1 MAGQSLLVSLL
12 GGIAL
17 LLWSTRLVRTGIER
31 AFGERLRQ
39 LIARAT
45 SNRATACA
53 SGVVVATALQSS
65 SAAAMLVASFAER
78 KLILLAPALAVMLGA
93 DIGSTMVVQALA
105 FDLKAFVP
113 AMLVVG
119 VGLFTWSKPAMWRN
133 LGRALVGVAL
143 MILSLGMII
152 SASQP
157 LQSDWLLTLVLQRL
171 EGQPILALAVAALVT
186 WAIHSSVAMILL
198 VMALTAAGS
207 ISPLLA
213 LTLVLG
219 ANVGSGLIAF
229 GMNMAAGLATRRVVL
244 GNLLFR
250 LIGALAAILAL
261 PLLMP
266 VVGYLGEGGRL
277 VANAHTLFNLALALV
292 FLPLTGVAA
301 QLLERLLSEPMPQPG
316 ERRIE
321 HLDEGSLKTP
331 AVALSGA
338 AREVLRT
345 AEIVEVMLREVI
357 LAFEPQGQD
366 RVAAI
371 KTLDDQVDQAQEQVK
386 LYLTR
391 LTRGPLSDADSRRA
405 FDLILF
411 STNLEH
417 VGDIIDKNL
426 LELAA
431 KRKRLG
437 ATFSAEGWRELQDMH
452 ARAVEHSRLAVTV
465 FVTRDLDMARQLVR
479 AKDDV
484 RSVER
489 AATESH
495 LRRLREGAVASMET
509 SSLHLDILRD
519 LKRIIAHLTDVAY
532 PILEASGELKGSRLA
547 PGPAE
552 PARAS
557 S

>member
-39 LIARAT
+39 LIARVT
-45 SNRATACA
+45 SNRVAACA

-113 AMLVVG
+113 AMLVAG

-198 VMALTAAGS
+198 VMVLTAAGS

-277 VANAHTLFNLALALV
+277 VANAHTVFNLVLALV
-292 FLPLTGVAA
+292 FLPLTGMAA

-357 LAFEPQGQD
+357 LTFEPQGQE

-391 LTRGPLSDADSRRA
+391 LTRGPLSAADSRRA

-437 ATFSAEGWRELQDMH
+437 ATFSEEGWRELQDMH
-452 ARAVEHSRLAVTV
+452 GRAVEHSRLAVTV

-479 AKDDV
+479 AKDVV
-484 RSVER
+484 RAVER
-489 AATESH
+489 AATENH

-547 PGPAE
+547 PSRPE
-552 PARAS
+552 PAYATY
-557 S
+557 

>member
-1 MAGQSLLVSLL
+1 
-12 GGIAL
+12 
-17 LLWSTRLVRTGIER
+17 
-31 AFGERLRQ
+31 
-39 LIARAT
+39 
-45 SNRATACA
+45 
-53 SGVVVATALQSS
+53 
-65 SAAAMLVASFAER
+65 
-78 KLILLAPALAVMLGA
+78 
-93 DIGSTMVVQALA
+93 
-105 FDLKAFVP
+105 
-113 AMLVVG
+113 
-119 VGLFTWSKPAMWRN
+119 
-133 LGRALVGVAL
+133 
-143 MILSLGMII
+143 
-152 SASQP
+152 
-157 LQSDWLLTLVLQRL
+157 
-171 EGQPILALAVAALVT
+171 
-186 WAIHSSVAMILL
+186 
-198 VMALTAAGS
+198 
-207 ISPLLA
+207 
-213 LTLVLG
+213 
-219 ANVGSGLIAF
+219 
-229 GMNMAAGLATRRVVL
+229 
-244 GNLLFR
+244 
-250 LIGALAAILAL
+250 
-261 PLLMP
+261 
-266 VVGYLGEGGRL
+266 
-277 VANAHTLFNLALALV
+277 V
-292 FLPLTGVAA
+292 FLPLTGVVA
-301 QLLERLLSEPMPQPG
+301 QLLERLLSEPRPQPG
-316 ERRIE
+316 DRRIE

-345 AEIVEVMLREVI
+345 AEIVEVMLREVF
-357 LAFEPQGQD
+357 LAFEPQGQE

-437 ATFSAEGWRELQDMH
+437 ATFSEEGWRELQDMH

-484 RSVER
+484 RAVER

-532 PILEASGELKGSRLA
+532 PILEASGELKRSRLA
-547 PGPAE
+547 PSQPE
-552 PARAS
+552 PVRATS
-557 S
+557 